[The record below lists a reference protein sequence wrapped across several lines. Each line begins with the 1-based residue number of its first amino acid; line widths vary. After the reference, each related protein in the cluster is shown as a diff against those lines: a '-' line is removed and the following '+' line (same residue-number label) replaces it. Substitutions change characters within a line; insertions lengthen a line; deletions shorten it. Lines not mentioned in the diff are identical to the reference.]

1 MDTVHYMHTI
11 AAVSHTENEVN
22 GSAEGEAAAAC
33 GRSEVDY
40 IFNVRQDPLMQFP
53 QLHEHSF

>member
-1 MDTVHYMHTI
+1 MHTI